1 MMGQL
6 GFSYVGALFLLAL
19 LLPNLFWTRRRPV
32 DYDPSG
38 ENCLLLCLE
47 RIGQAMV
54 TCMALVFQDFNW
66 WPWTAWSWWLAGA
79 VLLMGLYEIWWV
91 RYFCSERTMR
101 DFTASLL
108 GIPVAGATLPVL
120 AFFLLGIYGRVV
132 WMLPAVAVLGVG
144 HIGIHLRHRSQS
156 LKREDT

>member
-54 TCMALVFQDFNW
+54 TCMALVFQGFNW
-66 WPWTAWSWWLAGA
+66 RPWTAWSWWLAGA

-108 GIPVAGATLPVL
+108 GI
-120 AFFLLGIYGRVV
+120 YGRVV